1 MKRRQFFLAAAT
13 ALLGTACRNVG
24 IEELTARS
32 PQRHVA
38 LCLDGA
44 VQEIA
49 QRKIVAPLKAKI
61 KSSRMP
67 ASTDLA
73 FACLSNE
80 TGDVLAYVPTY
91 DEKSGLDNCRF
102 ALRDIASVAKIYVY
116 AIALQSGAIR
126 PDDTFMDEPMTFP
139 RLDERGTY
147 SANNYG
153 GRYTMRAL
161 SIEEALAFSSN
172 VAALQVYHRI
182 DQGLLRAHLAALKFP
197 PLYNLNFMPLGLYA
211 IPPLVVASRSTLFAR
226 GGSYVLPRFIND
238 ISAGSQRSEARVM
251 ASEQIFRA
259 DVCEL
264 VSRAMQR
271 CVAGGT
277 ASVAADLA
285 KHVRAKTGSSSDAWC
300 VMGSKETTC
309 ALWIGDR
316 NANTN
321 LKMTGGRLAAPLLA
335 DFYRALRSERPE
347 LMPVWD

>member
-1 MKRRQFFLAAAT
+1 MNRRHFLGVAAA

-38 LCLDGA
+38 LCLDEA
-44 VQEIA
+44 VQQIA
-49 QRKIVAPLKAKI
+49 QRKIVAPLKTRI
-61 KSSRMP
+61 KGSRMP
-67 ASTDLA
+67 SSTDLA

-80 TGDVLAYVPTY
+80 TGDVLAYVPSC
-91 DEKSGLDNCRF
+91 DEKSGQDNCRF
-102 ALRDIASVAKIYVY
+102 AERDIASVAKIYVY

-126 PDDTFMDEPMTFP
+126 PDDTFLDEPMTFP
-139 RLDERGTY
+139 RLDQRGTY
-147 SANNYG
+147 SADNYG

-182 DQGLLRAHLAALKFP
+182 DQGLLRAHLAALKLP
-197 PLYNLNFMPLGLYA
+197 PKYNLNYMPLGLYA

-226 GGSYVLPRFIND
+226 GGSYVLPRFIRNV
-238 ISAGSQRSEARVM
+238 SAGGQRSEAPVL

-259 DVCEL
+259 DVCEI

-271 CVAGGT
+271 CVAAGT
-277 ASVAADLA
+277 ASAASDLA
-285 KHVRAKTGSSSDAWC
+285 KRVRAKTGSSSDAWC
-300 VMGSKETTC
+300 VMSSKGTTC

-316 NANTN
+316 NANTD
-321 LKMTGGRLAAPLLA
+321 LRTTGGRLAAPLLA
-335 DFYRALRSERPE
+335 DFYRALLSERPE
-347 LMPVWD
+347 LMPVWN